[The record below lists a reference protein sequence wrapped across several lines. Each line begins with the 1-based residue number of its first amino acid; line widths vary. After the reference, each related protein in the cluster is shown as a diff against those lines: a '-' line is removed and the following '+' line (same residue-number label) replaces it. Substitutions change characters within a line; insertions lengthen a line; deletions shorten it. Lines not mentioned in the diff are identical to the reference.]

1 MPVTRMI
8 AALAERLKDDH
19 QQIVPVASL
28 TVIGMNVLDR
38 LERQGMPTKIL
49 RSAANDC
56 LLAYLQLNQIERTEF
71 DRAIRAIRAIRR
83 AGLLVDPQ
91 QGPKH

>member
-1 MPVTRMI
+1 MPKEKAI
-8 AALAERLKDDH
+8 AALAERLTEEH

-38 LERQGMPTKIL
+38 LERQGMPTRLL

-56 LLAYLQLNQIERTEF
+56 VLAYLQLNQIERAEF
-71 DRAIRAIRAIRR
+71 DRAIQAIRR
-83 AGLLVDPQ
+83 AGLIVGSPD
-91 QGPKH
+91 GPEH